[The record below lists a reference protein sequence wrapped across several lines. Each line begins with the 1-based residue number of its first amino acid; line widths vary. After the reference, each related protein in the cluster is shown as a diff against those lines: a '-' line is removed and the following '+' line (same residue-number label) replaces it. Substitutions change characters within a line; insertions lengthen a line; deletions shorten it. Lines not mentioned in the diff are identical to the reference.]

1 MICGVS
7 CHITILELSF
17 PGPNTR
23 QVLESHIM
31 TYIISPWK
39 SELVSWLIS
48 PHVEESINF
57 YMLRAATTW
66 PLPQF
71 DILSCAIHISGV
83 ESNMRFSS
91 PLRETLN
98 LHIETR
104 QEQQIHSSEFAGLSS
119 VGFFI
124 CGQWRTGGPE
134 TIPCCYDHTLA
145 KDVQITEQGTQT
157 FSGPDTQHHR

>member
-1 MICGVS
+1 MIGGVS

-17 PGPNTR
+17 PGPNTS

-98 LHIETR
+98 LHIE
-104 QEQQIHSSEFAGLSS
+104 QGKNNKFIPLSLLVCPLWASSS
-119 VGFFI
+119 VGSE
-124 CGQWRTGGPE
+124 GQGALKPSLAAM
-134 TIPCCYDHTLA
+134 TIHL
-145 KDVQITEQGTQT
+145 QRM
-157 FSGPDTQHHR
+157 SR